1 MKKRLSLE
9 ECGGQMKLMDSR
21 ESIAVILG
29 FSFIVIYHLTFFKSH
44 EKTIFGF
51 GRRWR
56 VRWMNSMTS
65 DDKYNLLCVQ
75 SMRNEI
81 QVVTCIGDVA
91 FSALALIVTVSTAL
105 DLSCHLRVQSL
116 LSSSSSLMCGY
127 KLDIH
132 PLTKIGVLCTFLAGI
147 VACTFQACEL
157 LNRITVIGQCTSTD
171 IQADL
176 PPVLSEAYSVFMWL
190 TQRLLIFTFPQILG
204 WLFGPTLL
212 CVTSLLCTLFTSIF
226 VDKIFQRRLD
236 KGIHCHELGQDMLAY
251 PSGEADKDNKSPEA
265 RGKGKRGGR
274 RREVTA
280 WEDKRL
286 LRHDELASQ

>member
-105 DLSCHLRVQSL
+105 DLSCHLRV
-116 LSSSSSLMCGY
+116 LSDGDPLTGGY

-176 PPVLSEAYSVFMWL
+176 PPVLSEACNRYSVFMWL
-190 TQRLLIFTFPQILG
+190 TQRLLIFTFPILG

-251 PSGEADKDNKSPEA
+251 PSGEADK
-265 RGKGKRGGR
+265 
-274 RREVTA
+274 VTA